1 MTPDRER
8 ERAFALAELE
18 KRLGHS
24 FEEPEL
30 LRTALRH
37 SSHANENA
45 EGESNERLEFL
56 GDAVIGLV
64 IGDMLFRAQPDWQEG
79 ELTRGL
85 HRLVDKDGCAK
96 LARSLGLGS
105 LLELGRTEEQSE
117 GANKDSILANAFEAV
132 MGALFLDGGLVAV
145 TSFCLDAYSQEWHKD
160 MPPAE
165 RDAKTLLQESIMAQY
180 GTFPRYE
187 LVSDSE
193 VEGAEERFTSRVLL
207 DDEILGTGIGRTK
220 RGAEFEAARRALEAL
235 PEPKDSEPS

>member
-1 MTPDRER
+1 LTSEG
-8 ERAFALAELE
+8 ESGRAAALAALE

-24 FEEPEL
+24 FQEPEL

-64 IGDMLFRAQPDWQEG
+64 IGEMLFRAQPGWQEG

-85 HRLVDKDGCAK
+85 HHLVDKAGCAK
-96 LARSLGLGS
+96 LARSLELGA
-105 LLELGRTEEQSE
+105 LLELGRTEEQSD

-132 MGALFLDGGLVAV
+132 MGALFLDGGLAAV
-145 TSFCLDAYSQEWHKD
+145 TSYSVDAYSQEWPQG

-165 RDAKTLLQESIMAQY
+165 RDAKTLLQERVMAQY
-180 GTFPRYE
+180 GAFPRYE
-187 LVSDSE
+187 LISDSA

-207 DDEILGTGIGRTK
+207 REETMGIGRGRTK
-220 RGAEFEAARRALEAL
+220 RGAEFDAARRALEAL
-235 PEPKDSEPS
+235 PGPGERDPS